1 MLTAFRFWDKNLTPK
16 TCVTN
21 RRRGP
26 EVTAPA
32 SSLSLTAVFPVSPR
46 AREDYISRHAS
57 RLQKLTLQGPRLP
70 CAPPPPLTWT
80 PQGEFWGAGEG
91 LFPLFKA

>member
-70 CAPPPPLTWT
+70 
-80 PQGEFWGAGEG
+80 
-91 LFPLFKA
+91 